1 MKLREMGFKTVIL
14 SDNGEE
20 RVRRF
25 LRSIDI
31 PYVCEARKPGTA
43 GFERA
48 LELAGTDRDKTVC
61 IGDQMFTDI
70 LGANRSGI
78 PSIMV
83 RFIRGEGEKR
93 IGKRRYL
100 EYLIL
105 FFYRH
110 SRYNGR
116 LYGKNKRATKG
127 NFRRFLRGEILFG
140 DINPFCNRISTEK
153 EILRRR
159 LRDMRSGERFAKE
172 KSPDKL
178 PNVVYS
184 YSSGLIKR
192 GKDIDPTLQYNK
204 AVNIDIAGKR
214 INGIVIRPG
223 EVFSFWR
230 TVGRTTKAKGYL
242 PGRII
247 EGGELKPGIG
257 GGLCN
262 LGNTVHLLGLHSPL
276 DVTEVH
282 HHSDALA
289 PDHGKRV
296 PFSSG
301 TSVSYNYLDLRFK
314 NNTDQAFQLMT
325 WCQDE
330 KLYAEIRSEREV
342 PCTYSITEEGHHFRK
357 EGEKYYRVSRIY
369 RNTVS
374 RETGETVKK
383 ELIRD
388 NHSEV
393 MFDPALIPKEQ
404 LI

>member
-1 MKLREMGFKTVIL
+1 MSL
-14 SDNGEE
+14 ST
-20 RVRRF
+20 RRA
-25 LRSIDI
+25 
-31 PYVCEARKPGTA
+31 YKA
-43 GFERA
+43 G
-48 LELAGTDRDKTVC
+48 GHD
-61 IGDQMFTDI
+61 
-70 LGANRSGI
+70 
-78 PSIMV
+78 
-83 RFIRGEGEKR
+83 
-93 IGKRRYL
+93 
-100 EYLIL
+100 
-105 FFYRH
+105 
-110 SRYNGR
+110 
-116 LYGKNKRATKG
+116 
-127 NFRRFLRGEILFG
+127 
-140 DINPFCNRISTEK
+140 
-153 EILRRR
+153 
-159 LRDMRSGERFAKE
+159 
-172 KSPDKL
+172 
-178 PNVVYS
+178 
-184 YSSGLIKR
+184 
-192 GKDIDPTLQYNK
+192 TLQYNK

-330 KLYAEIRSEREV
+330 KCMQR
-342 PCTYSITEEGHHFRK
+342 
-357 EGEKYYRVSRIY
+357 
-369 RNTVS
+369 
-374 RETGETVKK
+374 
-383 ELIRD
+383 
-388 NHSEV
+388 
-393 MFDPALIPKEQ
+393 
-404 LI
+404 